1 MGFLLGELKEEE
13 AGEEEGR
20 ARGKGFSERSEKLRA
35 GKMKECELCQ
45 RPARMY
51 CESDQ
56 ASLCWTCDAKVHS
69 ANFLVARHT
78 RSLLC
83 QACQAPT
90 PWRAAGARLGPT
102 VSVCQK
108 CVGRCGRRQA
118 SDVEVDSG
126 ERAIGRADEIE
137 TVEDEDDYDYDYD
150 DDDDDDDE
158 DEAEEEEDGENQ
170 VVPWTS
176 TPSLSLS
183 GPVGSLSSEDESSG
197 HGRGYFRTSTTVS
210 MKRRR
215 EDEDFLHQ
223 EKVGRSSSQANYDT
237 SEDGELSPT
246 PSRAPKD
253 RKITSGEREAVTVSR
268 TKLAGTL
275 RITQNERW
283 KRVERTSSAV
293 GTCSRREESLSAV
306 DLVSD
311 GSESRPM

>member
-1 MGFLLGELKEEE
+1 
-13 AGEEEGR
+13 
-20 ARGKGFSERSEKLRA
+20 
-35 GKMKECELCQ
+35 MKECELCQ

-56 ASLCWTCDAKVHS
+56 ASLCWTCDANVHS

-108 CVGRCGRRQA
+108 CVG
-118 SDVEVDSG
+118 
-126 ERAIGRADEIE
+126 
-137 TVEDEDDYDYDYD
+137 
-150 DDDDDDDE
+150 
-158 DEAEEEEDGENQ
+158 
-170 VVPWTS
+170 
-176 TPSLSLS
+176 
-183 GPVGSLSSEDESSG
+183 SEDESSG
-197 HGRGYFRTSTTVS
+197 HGRGHFGTSTTVS

-223 EKVGRSSSQANYDT
+223 EMVGRSSSQANYDT

-253 RKITSGEREAVTVSR
+253 RKITSGEGEAVTVSR

-283 KRVERTSSAV
+283 KRVERTSTAV